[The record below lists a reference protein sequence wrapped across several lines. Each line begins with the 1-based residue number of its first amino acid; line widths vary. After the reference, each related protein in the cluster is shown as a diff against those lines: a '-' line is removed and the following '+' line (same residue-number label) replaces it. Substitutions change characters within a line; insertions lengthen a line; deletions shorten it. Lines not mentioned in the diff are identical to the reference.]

1 MATVTQSENRP
12 TATAAPRSKGLTI
25 PLIAVAGISAAVG
38 FAICLKVWMGST
50 GASDE
55 ERLRIANR
63 QYSAGNLVIAGEL
76 ARDATIPEEA
86 AEQFTLRQFLI
97 GAGYAQSGL
106 LAPDKTTR
114 RIAFH
119 SAIEYLQ
126 RISSSWPI
134 GREDEGERLL
144 AESLF
149 GVGNFAAAITPIES
163 VLERNPTYEDKLKPL
178 LARCLARGTKSDI
191 ARAIRTIDE
200 FLDSPGLSI
209 EKYELHRLRAECLL
223 ALGQHERAR
232 EQLRQ
237 ILDRITAGGAISG
250 RNLEIEET
258 ELLLASIDV
267 SEAIHLFG
275 PGSLVDPQPRK
286 EIDDF
291 LESAMA
297 RLFQLQRDASG
308 RVAMRTGIWI
318 ARGLLCLGKPTDALS
333 QLNAT
338 RLYQPFEGEGVA
350 AAIEEIEYL
359 VALGNGREAVQA
371 ARYVVQEI
379 RTVENFDASVVDL
392 QNFRQRIQQVL
403 SKLREQGDTKN
414 CVSLARSLPPLLP
427 ADQAAYEE
435 GLAFRDAGNRIMS
448 EIRGE
453 VTKTERETAS
463 LAAAKS
469 AFNQASEA
477 FDSAARLR
485 YTSSEYCQTL
495 WEAILAYQLSG
506 QFLRSIG
513 LLETYLQFEE
523 RIRHPRAFIA
533 LGRAYLA
540 IDQPDAAIKPLMEC
554 MTTFPRDPLCYDARL
569 LAAKALAELNR
580 IEDARVLLDTNL
592 TDGELTPQ
600 SLTWKD
606 SLLTLGELLWRRCQQ
621 VHVEQ
626 ELKAKA
632 NRQEHPIESLRE
644 NQPLIED
651 AIARL
656 SEAVVR
662 YWPDRR
668 AMQAAAFLAEAN
680 LLAAVL
686 PGVEAQVPDALD
698 ATRRRLLRQRETY
711 LKDAI
716 ESYRQVRK
724 ELARI
729 EDERGLEP
737 VEQSLQQIGMLGE
750 ADTLFELGQFEE
762 SADAYRTISLRYMNE
777 PPALEAMLGQA
788 RCLKSLN
795 RNREARLV
803 IRQAVVVLGRIPGE
817 WDDRFQKTTRY
828 DRAGWQKLL
837 TWLDSGP
844 IPDDVNG

>member
-1 MATVTQSENRP
+1 
-12 TATAAPRSKGLTI
+12 
-25 PLIAVAGISAAVG
+25 
-38 FAICLKVWMGST
+38 MGST

-76 ARDATIPEEA
+76 ALDAIIPEDA

-106 LAPDKTTR
+106 LATDKTTR
-114 RIAFH
+114 QIAFH
-119 SAIEYLQ
+119 SAIEHLQ
-126 RISSSWPI
+126 RVSFGWPI

-144 AESLF
+144 GESLF
-149 GVGNFAAAITPIES
+149 GVGNFAAAIPLIES
-163 VLERNPTYEDKLKPL
+163 VLERNPTYEAKLTPL
-178 LARCLARGTKSDI
+178 LARCLSRGSKADM
-191 ARAIRTIDE
+191 ARAIRTIDD

-209 EKYELHRLRAECLL
+209 EKYELHRLRAECLMH
-223 ALGQHERAR
+223 LGRFDPAR

-237 ILDRITAGGAISG
+237 HLSNLTAGGEISA
-250 RNLEIEET
+250 RQREMEET
-258 ELLLASIDV
+258 ELLLASIDI
-267 SEAIHLFG
+267 SEAIALFG
-275 PGSLVDPQPRK
+275 PGSLVDPRPRK

-291 LESAMA
+291 LAPAMDQ
-297 RLFQLQRDASG
+297 LFRLQRDASG
-308 RVAMRTGIWI
+308 QIAMRTGIWI
-318 ARGLLCLGKPTDALS
+318 GRGLRCLGKPTDALS

-338 RLYQPFEGEGVA
+338 RLYQPFEGEGIA

-359 VALGNGREAVQA
+359 ATLGNGREAVQA
-371 ARYVVQEI
+371 TRYVVQEI
-379 RTVENFDASVVDL
+379 GTVENFDASVVDL
-392 QNFRQRIQQVL
+392 KNFRQRIQLVL

-427 ADQAAYEE
+427 ADQAAFEE

-453 VTKTERETAS
+453 LAKNERETAT

-469 AFNQASEA
+469 AFSQASEA

-485 YTSSEYCQTL
+485 YSSNEYCQTL

-506 QFLRSIG
+506 QFLRSID
-513 LLETYLQFEE
+513 LLETYIQFEE

-554 MTTFPRDPLCYDARL
+554 VVTFPRDPLCYDARL

-580 IEDARVLLDTNL
+580 IEDARDLLDTNL

-626 ELKAKA
+626 ELQAKA
-632 NRQEHPIESLRE
+632 NRQEYPIKSLRE

-680 LLAAVL
+680 RLAAVL

-698 ATRRRLLRQRETY
+698 ATRRRLIRQRETF
-711 LKDAI
+711 LRDAI
-716 ESYRQVRK
+716 EAYRQVRK
-724 ELARI
+724 ELSRI

-817 WDDRFQKTTRY
+817 WDDRFQKTTRH

-837 TWLDSGP
+837 TWLDSGS
-844 IPDDVNG
+844 IPDDING